1 MNTLWRSCD
10 YRRNE
15 ACMDGRRSCLGASGC
30 GYHLVGL
37 HMEALKGVMKM
48 NLLIENY
55 DDECGL
61 DYYYIQN
68 NEVKEF
74 GDEIFKKLNKISL
87 TPLLLNSFFEN
98 YEGEKEEK
106 RKKAISEIVD
116 CLKSVGYT
124 IKKIFIMNDGTL
136 GNSYM
141 VENK

>member
-1 MNTLWRSCD
+1 
-10 YRRNE
+10 
-15 ACMDGRRSCLGASGC
+15 
-30 GYHLVGL
+30 
-37 HMEALKGVMKM
+37 M
-48 NLLIENY
+48 NLLIETY
-55 DDECGL
+55 DYQCGL

-68 NEVKEF
+68 NEIKEF
-74 GDEIFKKLNKISL
+74 GDEIFKKLNKISI

>member
-1 MNTLWRSCD
+1 
-10 YRRNE
+10 
-15 ACMDGRRSCLGASGC
+15 
-30 GYHLVGL
+30 
-37 HMEALKGVMKM
+37 M

-68 NEVKEF
+68 NEIKEF
-74 GDEIFKKLNKISL
+74 GDEIFKKLNKISV

-98 YEGEKEEK
+98 YDGEKEEK
-106 RKKAISEIVD
+106 SKKAISAIVD

>member
-1 MNTLWRSCD
+1 
-10 YRRNE
+10 
-15 ACMDGRRSCLGASGC
+15 MDGRRSYIGASGC
-30 GYHLVGL
+30 GNDIVVL
-37 HMEALKGVMKM
+37 HVEALKGGMKT

-74 GDEIFKKLNKISL
+74 GEEIFKKLNKISV

-106 RKKAISEIVD
+106 RKKAISEIAD
-116 CLKSVGYT
+116 CLKNSGYS
-124 IKKIFIMNDGTL
+124 IEKIFIMNDGTI
-136 GNSYM
+136 GNSYT
-141 VENK
+141 VGI

>member
-1 MNTLWRSCD
+1 
-10 YRRNE
+10 
-15 ACMDGRRSCLGASGC
+15 MDGRRSCLGASGC
-30 GYHLVGL
+30 GNNLVVL

-68 NEVKEF
+68 NEIKEF
-74 GDEIFKKLNKISL
+74 GDEIFKKLNKISV

-124 IKKIFIMNDGTL
+124 IKKIFIVSNGVL
-136 GNSYM
+136 INSYTI
-141 VENK
+141 K

>member
-1 MNTLWRSCD
+1 
-10 YRRNE
+10 
-15 ACMDGRRSCLGASGC
+15 
-30 GYHLVGL
+30 
-37 HMEALKGVMKM
+37 M

-68 NEVKEF
+68 NEIKEF

-98 YEGEKEEK
+98 YEGENEEK

>member
-1 MNTLWRSCD
+1 M
-10 YRRNE
+10 
-15 ACMDGRRSCLGASGC
+15 
-30 GYHLVGL
+30 V
-37 HMEALKGVMKM
+37 

-61 DYYYIQN
+61 NYYYIQN
-68 NEVKEF
+68 NEIKEF

-98 YEGEKEEK
+98 YDGEKEEK

-124 IKKIFIMNDGTL
+124 IEKIFIMNDGTL
-136 GNSYM
+136 DGSYT
-141 VENK
+141 VEREEE